1 MTVIIII
8 IIIINNGIIVNKLIA
23 QKSGFFGRAGKRTKE
38 EGWKF

>member
-1 MTVIIII
+1 MTVI